1 MKCALALAAL
11 MATVVVWPTSS
22 FAVDNKTFKMVA
34 SSNSCVPGAS
44 ARVTVSTLGD
54 IQTLHVEATGLPK
67 KTTFTLFV
75 IQVPQAPFGLAW
87 YQGDIDT
94 DSNGVGVGNFTG
106 IFSIE
111 TFIVAPG
118 VAPAPKVFP
127 QDATSNPATDPVQL
141 YHLGMWFDSPDDAA
155 DAGCPSTVTP
165 FNGDHQAGVQVL
177 NTSNFGQRNGPL
189 RDIQ

>member
-1 MKCALALAAL
+1 MKYALALAAL
-11 MATVVVWPTSS
+11 MAAVAAWPTSS
-22 FAVDNKTFKMVA
+22 LADVNNTFKMVA
-34 SSNSCVPGAS
+34 SSGTCVPGAS
-44 ARVTVSTLGD
+44 ARVTVSTLGG
-54 IQTLHVEATGLPK
+54 IQTLHVEASGLPK
-67 KTTFTLFV
+67 NTTFTLFV
-75 IQVPQAPFGLAW
+75 IQVPKSPFGLAW

-94 DSNGVGVGNFTG
+94 DSEGFGVGNFTG

-127 QDATSNPATDPVQL
+127 ADATTNPATPPVQL

-155 DAGCPSTVTP
+155 AAGCPNTVTP

-177 NTSNFGQRNGPL
+177 NTSNFNDRHGPL
-189 RDIQ
+189 RDIE